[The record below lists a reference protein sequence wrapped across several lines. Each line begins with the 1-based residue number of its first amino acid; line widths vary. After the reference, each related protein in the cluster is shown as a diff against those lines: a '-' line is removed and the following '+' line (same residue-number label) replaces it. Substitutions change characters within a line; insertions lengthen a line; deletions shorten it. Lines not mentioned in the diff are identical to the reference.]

1 MKDRNS
7 FISRMGR
14 TFGRVFLEFNIHPV
28 LYVILLI
35 ISLLHTILAMLDPS
49 SELYFL
55 FEWVDPSMA
64 LSKEIF
70 VYIFIGL
77 TLISAVTIIIMFG
90 FAIITLHLHE
100 TTFSKYLIAISM
112 TINLILYY
120 PMLFP
125 LIRSS
130 IVLVQ
135 SSSNFVVVL
144 VGAIALGLGL
154 YFTYTVVTFLYLEQ
168 SPASTRLYAT
178 V

>member
-1 MKDRNS
+1 M
-7 FISRMGR
+7 SRMGR

-55 FEWVDPSMA
+55 FEWVDPSIV
-64 LSKEIF
+64 LSNEIF
-70 VYIFIGL
+70 VYVLLGL
-77 TLISAVTIIIMFG
+77 TLISAVTIIIMLG
-90 FAIITLHLHE
+90 FAIIRLHLHE

-120 PMLFP
+120 PLLFP
-125 LIRSS
+125 LIRSR
-130 IVLVQ
+130 IVLVE
-135 SSSNFVVVL
+135 SSANFVVVL
-144 VGAIALGLGL
+144 VGGIVLGLGL